1 MYEDVLDDPEVQAIV
16 EKYDGNNQ
24 NDVPLDEFGKPLE
37 DDLDDDS
44 NGDDTQDDSNSDD
57 KGDDT
62 TDDTKDKDDKSEDD
76 AQINED
82 SLKEFME
89 EVPEIDYTPKTE
101 FAKSLDLSKFDDGFQ
116 KYVLTRVEPLVLKD
130 AEGKEVRAYT
140 VDDIPKDFKFADQ
153 LEVTK
158 ASTAL
163 SRIEAEGEALRKEY
177 DEALA
182 NIERVKAENEA
193 RQSQLEGLTESIENG
208 EFPKLELD
216 KNGNIDKNSKV
227 NQLADDILI
236 YQQEVN
242 KDRTPSRAI
251 SFDTALNRFRKEN
264 QDRFKDLDGSLS
276 KEDRERSNYASRTSR
291 SAQRAG
297 KNSIAGQYDNLTRE
311 EFDQLLND
319 PDFDVRK
326 LLK

>member
-1 MYEDVLDDPEVQAIV
+1 MYEDILDDPEVQELV
-16 EKYDGNNQ
+16 EKYDSNHQ

-37 DDLDDDS
+37 DESDDDLDDK
-44 NGDDTQDDSNSDD
+44 QDPDEDNPEEG
-57 KGDDT
+57 KEG
-62 TDDTKDKDDKSEDD
+62 KDDKVEDD
-76 AQINED
+76 AKINES
-82 SLKEFME
+82 SLDEFIE
-89 EVPEIDYTPKTE
+89 KVPEIDYTPKTE
-101 FAKSLDLSKFDDGFQ
+101 FAKSLDLTKIDDGFQ
-116 KYVLTRVEPLVLKD
+116 KYVLTHVEPLLLKD
-130 AEGKEVRAYT
+130 TEGKEIRAYT
-140 VDDIPKDFKFADQ
+140 ADDIPKDFKFADQ

-163 SRIEAEGEALRKEY
+163 SRLEAEGANLRKEY
-177 DEALA
+177 DEVLA
-182 NIERVKAENEA
+182 DIDRVNTENEA

-216 KNGNIDKNSKV
+216 KDGNIDKNSKV

-251 SFDTALNRFRKEN
+251 GFDTALNRFRKEN
-264 QDRFKDLDGSLS
+264 QDRFKDLGGSLS
-276 KEDRERSNYASRTSR
+276 KEDAERNNYAARTSR
-291 SAQRAG
+291 SSQRAG
-297 KNSIAGQYDNLTRE
+297 KNSTANPYDDLSRE
-311 EFDQLLND
+311 EFDRLLND

>member
-1 MYEDVLDDPEVQAIV
+1 MYEDILDDPEVQEMV
-16 EKYDGNNQ
+16 EKYDSNHQ

-37 DDLDDDS
+37 DDPDDDP
-44 NGDDTQDDSNSDD
+44 DD
-57 KGDDT
+57 KQDPDDGE
-62 TDDTKDKDDKSEDD
+62 DNPEEGKEGKDDKVED
-76 AQINED
+76 AKINES
-82 SLKEFME
+82 SLEEFVE
-89 EVPEIDYTPKTE
+89 KVPEIDYTPQTE
-101 FAKSLDLSKFDDGFQ
+101 FAKSLDLTKIDDGFQ
-116 KYVLTRVEPLVLKD
+116 KYVLTHVEPLVLKD
-130 AEGKEVRAYT
+130 TEGKEIRAYT
-140 VDDIPKDFKFADQ
+140 ADDIPKDFKFADQ

-163 SRIEAEGEALRKEY
+163 SRIEAEGANLRKEY

-182 NIERVKAENEA
+182 DIERVNTENEA

-216 KNGNIDKNSKV
+216 KDGNIDKNSKV

-236 YQQEVN
+236 YQQKVN

-251 SFDTALNRFRKEN
+251 GFDTALNRFRKEN
-264 QDRFKDLDGSLS
+264 QDRFKDLGGSLS
-276 KEDRERSNYASRTSR
+276 KEDTERNNYAARTSR
-291 SAQRAG
+291 SSQRAG
-297 KNSIAGQYDNLTRE
+297 KNPTANPYDDLSRE
-311 EFDQLLND
+311 EFDRLLND